1 MKILL
6 FFVVIFAS
14 LSVNVSDSMIGRLG
28 FDANYL
34 FVALAALV
42 FSGMVAQ
49 RRAIV
54 MVAAATLA
62 IVANLPETMVSGYGL
77 DRDYVAAGLIALLAT
92 PYVIEWFE

>member
-6 FFVVIFAS
+6 FFVIVFVS
-14 LSVNVSDSMIGRLG
+14 LSVNLSDSIIGRMG

-34 FVALAALV
+34 LVALAALV
-42 FSGMVAQ
+42 FSGMVA
-49 RRAIV
+49 RRRLIV

-62 IVANLPETMVSGYGL
+62 IVANLPEAMVSGYGL
-77 DRDYVAAGLIALLAT
+77 DRDYVAAVLIALLAT